1 MMPNGLAQF
10 GSMLH
15 GMGFWIEVT
24 LFLVFGLFVWLIY
37 HQGYKYFSTQLSTLD
52 KSWPLALLK
61 AIHTP
66 LAVLLWFIFLCYLL
80 HTSLLHMHAPSFIRL
95 SLVYQAAIVIA
106 LFAMAMGFIS
116 LMQKELIRKISISQT
131 GKANQTTIIATAQ
144 LARIILIVLTVL
156 MLLQVTGIPI
166 SALLAVGSIGTLT
179 VGMASKDTL
188 ENYMGGAM
196 VFFDRPFEVGDFIQ
210 VPDQKI
216 EGYVE
221 NIGWRLTKILGFD
234 KRPYYIPN
242 KIFSNSIIENASR
255 MTHRQINKVIA
266 LRYMDI
272 DKINPIVSAI
282 DTMLADHPDL
292 DPQKNTFVGL
302 TDFGDSSLNILVNAY
317 STVIPRAPFQKVQQD
332 VLLKIAA
339 IIENHGAQCAFPT
352 RTLEIP
358 DALQIVSQPPH

>member
-1 MMPNGLAQF
+1 MADALTKF

-15 GMGFWIEVT
+15 GIGFWIEVA
-24 LFLVFGLFVWLIY
+24 LFLVLGLFVWFIY
-37 HQGYKYFSTQLSTLD
+37 HQCYKYFSTQLSSLN

-66 LAVLLWFIFLCYLL
+66 LAVLLWFLFLCYLL
-80 HTSLLHMHAPSFIRL
+80 HTSLLHVHYPSFIHL
-95 SLVYQAAIVIA
+95 GLLYQVAIVLA

-116 LMQKELIRKISISQT
+116 LMQKEMIQKISINQS

-144 LARIILIVLTVL
+144 LARIVLIVLTVL

-196 VFFDRPFEVGDFIQ
+196 IFFDRPFGVGDFIQ
-210 VPDQKI
+210 VPEQKV

-221 NIGWRLTKILGFD
+221 NIGWRLTKIIGFD

-242 KIFSNSIIENASR
+242 KIFSNCVIENASR

-266 LRYMDI
+266 LRYMDV
-272 DKINPIVSAI
+272 DKINAIVSAI
-282 DTMLADHPDL
+282 DTMLLHHPDL
-292 DPQKNTFVGL
+292 DPQKNTFVGF

-317 STVIPRAPFQKVQQD
+317 SKVIPRAPFQKVQQD

-339 IIENHGAQCAFPT
+339 IIDEQGAQCAFPT
-352 RTLEIP
+352 RTLDIP
-358 DALQIVSQPPH
+358 ETIKLFSQSH